1 MIKQVFRD
9 LSGEVIEQAAQR
21 YGTVPSKLQ
30 SLGAYENLV
39 FHFPAATGRRI
50 LRLTH
55 SSHRTQNAVEAELDW
70 VRHLTQL
77 KIPCASPLP
86 STQNNL
92 TERIELASGY
102 ITASSFVRVPG
113 ERLSVWNG
121 SLLFYLGGLMARMHL
136 ANKSYLPRS
145 TEIMRHRWSEEVL
158 TRAQQII
165 PDEPSVVRKCE
176 EMECTLRKLPA
187 SPDNFGL
194 IHADVHEGNFHAA
207 DNQIKLFDFDDCHY
221 SWFVNDIAILMYESL
236 VKQQINRENFRAM
249 FTCFAQGY
257 QKHLPLPPDW
267 LEQLQLFLRLRDI
280 YVFLFFR
287 SKFQSGVISKRRKAH
302 LAKLKARIE
311 QERLVVPI

>member
-1 MIKQVFRD
+1 MIKQVFQD

-86 STQNNL
+86 LTQNNL
-92 TERIELASGY
+92 PERIELASGY
-102 ITASSFVRVPG
+102 ITASSFVRVPR

-136 ANKSYLPRS
+136 ANKAYLPRS
-145 TEIMRHRWSEEVL
+145 TEIMRHRWS
-158 TRAQQII
+158 
-165 PDEPSVVRKCE
+165 
-176 EMECTLRKLPA
+176 
-187 SPDNFGL
+187 
-194 IHADVHEGNFHAA
+194 
-207 DNQIKLFDFDDCHY
+207 
-221 SWFVNDIAILMYESL
+221 
-236 VKQQINRENFRAM
+236 
-249 FTCFAQGY
+249 
-257 QKHLPLPPDW
+257 
-267 LEQLQLFLRLRDI
+267 
-280 YVFLFFR
+280 
-287 SKFQSGVISKRRKAH
+287 
-302 LAKLKARIE
+302 
-311 QERLVVPI
+311 